1 MRCFSVVLPGHHM
14 YLSGAPT
21 PQARGFTGPLLD
33 AQSTVML
40 TAVAAASTLGV
51 FNSGALS
58 DDFSPVFVQATCNK
72 VQADK
77 SQMLHFIGFSIEGFS
92 IGCLNRL
99 SFQNTKYL

>member
-1 MRCFSVVLPGHHM
+1 M

-40 TAVAAASTLGV
+40 TAVPAASTLGV
-51 FNSGALS
+51 FSSVSLS
-58 DDFSPVFVQATCNK
+58 DDTSPVFVQATCNK

-77 SQMLHFIGFSIEGFS
+77 SQMLLHFMGFSIEGFS
-92 IGCLNRL
+92 IGCLNKL